1 MRIAVVASPVTP
13 LQPAQLGGAQ
23 SLLTDLAVGLAG
35 RGHDVRLYCA
45 EGSDVAGVELVT
57 VPVPQDAAAA
67 LVIPGGR
74 TSRPAP
80 GVDAAIAAMFEAI
93 TSDGADVVSQ
103 HAFDAEAFRPR
114 PGLKV
119 LHTLHLP
126 PMVPDAV
133 QAIRAIA
140 PARLATV
147 SRACLAMWRE
157 AGVKVG
163 SVLPNGVA
171 DFEAQDGQPEWVAL
185 IAGRLSREKGVD
197 LALAAVRR
205 AGMRA
210 RIAGPKFDPAYEIDL
225 AGAELLGHV
234 TREELRALMSRS
246 AVTVC
251 APRWDEPFGLVAAE
265 AQMAGCPV
273 AAFARGGLPEV
284 VEDGVSGALAPPDD
298 IGALALAIA
307 ACLELDREKVR
318 HSARRRLGLDA
329 AIDRYEI
336 ALEMAASAS

>member
-23 SLLTDLAVGLAG
+23 SLLTDLAVGLAE

-45 EGSDVAGVELVT
+45 DGSDVAGVELVT
-57 VPVPQDAAAA
+57 VPVPEDAAAA

-74 TSRPAP
+74 GARPAP
-80 GVDAAIAAMFEAI
+80 GVDAAITAI
-93 TSDGADVVSQ
+93 FDAIALDRPDVVSQ

-114 PGLKV
+114 RGISV

-126 PMVPDAV
+126 PMVPDVVRAV
-133 QAIRAIA
+133 RAIA
-140 PARLATV
+140 SSRLATV
-147 SRACLAMWRE
+147 SHACLAMWRE
-157 AGVKVG
+157 AGVEVG
-163 SVLPNGVA
+163 AVLPNGVA
-171 DFEAQDGQPEWVAL
+171 DLREPDVEPDRVAL

-197 LALAAVRR
+197 LALGAVRG
-205 AGMRA
+205 AGLRA
-210 RIAGPKFDPAYEIDL
+210 RIAGPRFDPAYELDTG
-225 AGAELLGHV
+225 GAEIAGHLS
-234 TREELRALMSRS
+234 RQELRRLMSRS

-284 VEDGVSGALAPPDD
+284 IEDGVSGVLAPPEDV
-298 IGALALAIA
+298 GALATAIER
-307 ACLELDREKVR
+307 CLELDRQGVR
-318 HSARRRLGLDA
+318 ASARRRLGLDA
-329 AIDRYEI
+329 AIDRYEA
-336 ALEMAASAS
+336 ALQTVAAGS